1 MQLLPWWNG
10 DRTWGLGSALIAGAA
25 LAGLLK
31 AGYSRKKAEQMAE
44 IAGYKHLLK
53 DITY

>member
-10 DRTWGLGSALIAGAA
+10 DRTWGMGSALIAGAT

-31 AGYSRKKAEQMAE
+31 AGYSREKAEQMAE

-53 DITY
+53 DIVY